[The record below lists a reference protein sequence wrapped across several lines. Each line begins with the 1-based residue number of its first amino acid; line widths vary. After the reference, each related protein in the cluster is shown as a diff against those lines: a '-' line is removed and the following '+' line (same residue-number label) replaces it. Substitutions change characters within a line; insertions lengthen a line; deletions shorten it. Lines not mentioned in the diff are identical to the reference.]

1 MQAAAA
7 AQQTRMTADGQAISA
22 SAIQRLEK
30 KRKYSKD
37 LYDSLKINQ
46 LTNHGKEED
55 PARRKKED
63 QQLLDLRRQIKQ
75 FDAQILEIRLALKDS
90 MWRDRQTQWQ
100 WRRRRGPITD
110 GAGLFVW
117 IVQSQLGAT
126 RALQTRNSTT
136 IAAKDR
142 IDGSDM
148 HSSMYMREEKYN
160 SLECHDILHLLL
172 SV

>member
-1 MQAAAA
+1 
-7 AQQTRMTADGQAISA
+7 MTADGLSVSA

-63 QQLLDLRRQIKQ
+63 QQLLDLRKQIKQ

-90 MWRDRQTQWQ
+90 M
-100 WRRRRGPITD
+100 
-110 GAGLFVW
+110 
-117 IVQSQLGAT
+117 
-126 RALQTRNSTT
+126 
-136 IAAKDR
+136 
-142 IDGSDM
+142 
-148 HSSMYMREEKYN
+148 
-160 SLECHDILHLLL
+160 
-172 SV
+172 

>member
-7 AQQTRMTADGQAISA
+7 AQQTRMTADNQVISA

-63 QQLLDLRRQIKQ
+63 
-75 FDAQILEIRLALKDS
+75 
-90 MWRDRQTQWQ
+90 
-100 WRRRRGPITD
+100 
-110 GAGLFVW
+110 
-117 IVQSQLGAT
+117 
-126 RALQTRNSTT
+126 
-136 IAAKDR
+136 
-142 IDGSDM
+142 
-148 HSSMYMREEKYN
+148 
-160 SLECHDILHLLL
+160 
-172 SV
+172 